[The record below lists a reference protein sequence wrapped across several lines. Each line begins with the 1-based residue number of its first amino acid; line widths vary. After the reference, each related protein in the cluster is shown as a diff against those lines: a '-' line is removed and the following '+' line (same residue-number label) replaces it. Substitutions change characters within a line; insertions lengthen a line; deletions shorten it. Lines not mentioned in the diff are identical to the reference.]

1 MKLNLIYQI
10 TSFSFPIILIYL
22 IFIKIY
28 QWAFQSKEVI
38 GGYGKIVLPFYQ
50 SQILRFFINAVFIS
64 TFSMIRSIP
73 FGFGYYI
80 SLCIIISLVFF
91 VIRHSIIY
99 KKSKENFLGVLIAT
113 LIFFVIHFHIYN
125 FFDSINGLDGGEITY
140 TVVLSMIGFNIAF
153 YYKSK
158 SIVSQ
163 LQSYLLVQER
173 NPTLHR
179 RVQVENVKNDVISTY
194 PRITICNEG
203 EKIFDSSDFEIIN
216 KSIFQIGSLAPE
228 FDYIQLSGKGRYAI
242 KDFEIELMEYFEDYS
257 ILYNDSQDSD
267 IKFSTEHLGLG
278 IPYNIHMKFN
288 VTPFIEKTITEEE
301 RISIVKQ
308 QLERLRNRA
317 KVLQER
323 ENKLIQETY
332 PYKNDSYSSKELK
345 RALERIEDLEEEINP
360 LTEEERC
367 KKISQRL
374 RDLAKQPNPKLDE
387 ILKNINNELYN
398 E

>member
-1 MKLNLIYQI
+1 MKLNLIYEI

-28 QWAFQSKEVI
+28 QWAFQSKDII
-38 GGYGKIVLPFYQ
+38 GGYGEIVLPFYQ
-50 SQILRFFINAVFIS
+50 SQFLRFFINAVFIS

-99 KKSKENFLGVLIAT
+99 KKIKENILGVVIAT

-140 TVVLSMIGFNIAF
+140 SVVLSMIGFNIAF

-163 LQSYLLVQER
+163 LQSNLLIQER

-179 RVQVENVKNDVISTY
+179 KVQVENVKNDAISTY

-203 EKIFDSSDFEIIN
+203 ETVFDSSDFEIIN
-216 KSIFQIGSLAPE
+216 KSINQLGSSMSE
-228 FDYIQLSGKGRYAI
+228 FDYIRLDNDRYVI
-242 KDFEIELMEYFEDYS
+242 KDFNIELMEYFEDYS
-257 ILYNDSQDSD
+257 IRYNDNDNSD
-267 IKFSTEHLGLG
+267 IKFSNEHSGIG
-278 IPYNIHMKFN
+278 IPYNIHMTFN
-288 VTPFIEKTITEEE
+288 VTPHIEETLTEEE
-301 RISIVKQ
+301 RM
-308 QLERLRNRA
+308 ERGKIWA
-317 KVLQER
+317 ER
-323 ENKLIQETY
+323 IRSKA
-332 PYKNDSYSSKELK
+332 KELRDQK
-345 RALERIEDLEEEINP
+345 P
-360 LTEEERC
+360 LTEEEI
-367 KKISQRL
+367 KKGWEEYFRNK
-374 RDLAKQPNPKLDE
+374 D
-387 ILKNINNELYN
+387 NE